1 LHEIYVILGR
11 VGWIWLGVWLV
22 LLAVGLLVQNWNRR
36 RRRRGRNGVREFDE
50 VTVSDEKQS

>member
-1 LHEIYVILGR
+1 LHEIYVILGW

-22 LLAVGLLVQNWNRR
+22 LLAAGLLVQHWNRR
-36 RRRRGRNGVREFDE
+36 RRRARNGVREFE

>member
-22 LLAVGLLVQNWNRR
+22 LLAGGLLVQNWNRR
-36 RRRRGRNGVREFDE
+36 RRRVRNGVREFE

>member
-1 LHEIYVILGR
+1 MHEIYVILGR

-22 LLAVGLLVQNWNRR
+22 LLAGGLLVQSWNRR
-36 RRRRGRNGVREFDE
+36 RRRMRYEVRGFE

>member
-1 LHEIYVILGR
+1 MRELYVILGK

-22 LLAVGLLVQNWNRR
+22 LVAVGLLVQHYRR
-36 RRRRGRNGVREFDE
+36 RRNGVRGFE

>member
-1 LHEIYVILGR
+1 LRELYVILGK

-22 LLAVGLLVQNWNRR
+22 LLAAGLLVQRWRR
-36 RRRRGRNGVREFDE
+36 RRQRNGVRAFE